1 MSEKEGACDK
11 RRKTIVTVC
20 IVAAVAVAAVGGFA
34 VWHNQPSF
42 CNSICHT
49 PMNAY
54 VESYYNSDGTMLA
67 NAHMKAG
74 TDCLTCHEPK
84 TEEQIG
90 EGIHWITGNYT
101 FDEDTQHLV
110 SRSGEF
116 TMQEFC
122 LNESRH
128 NMDLDKLEKK
138 TEWMA
143 WNPHDFSEHGVT
155 ECGDCHKMHSQS
167 VITCPNATIRQPK
180 TCPRAGRAFRIA
192 SRSRE
197 GEQSWQAS
205 TT

>member
-54 VESYYNSDGTMLA
+54 MESYYNSDGTMLA

-74 TDCLTCHEPK
+74 KDCLTCHEPK

-155 ECGDCHKMHSQS
+155 ECHCHKMHCQS
-167 VITCPNATIRQPK
+167 VITCSECHYQAAEDVPEGWTSIPY
-180 TCPRAGRAFRIA
+180 
-192 SRSRE
+192 RE
-197 GEQSWQAS
+197 QK
-205 TT
+205 

>member
-74 TDCLTCHEPK
+74 KDCLTCHEPK
-84 TEEQIG
+84 IEEQIG
-90 EGIHWITGNYT
+90 EGIHWITGDYT

-116 TMQEFC
+116 ATQEFC
-122 LNESRH
+122 LNESCH
-128 NMDLDKLEKK
+128 NMTRDEL
-138 TEWMA
+138 TESTSDMA
-143 WNPHDFSEHGVT
+143 FNPHVQQHGDID
-155 ECGDCHKMHSQS
+155 CGECHKAHSES
-167 VITCPNATIRQPK
+167 VMYCTQCMPRPRCPMAGCRTAT
-180 TCPRAGRAFRIA
+180 T
-192 SRSRE
+192 
-197 GEQSWQAS
+197 
-205 TT
+205 

>member
-1 MSEKEGACDK
+1 MSEKKGACDK

-20 IVAAVAVAAVGGFA
+20 IVAAVAVATVGGFA

-74 TDCLTCHEPK
+74 KDCLTCHEPK

-90 EGIHWITGNYT
+90 EGIHWITGDYT

-116 TMQEFC
+116 ATQEFC
-122 LNESRH
+122 LNESCH

-143 WNPHDFSEHGVT
+143 WNPHDFS
-155 ECGDCHKMHSQS
+155 
-167 VITCPNATIRQPK
+167 
-180 TCPRAGRAFRIA
+180 
-192 SRSRE
+192 
-197 GEQSWQAS
+197 
-205 TT
+205 

>member
-1 MSEKEGACDK
+1 MSESEHTGKLSQNK
-11 RRKTIVTVC
+11 RNRTIATVC
-20 IVAAVAVAAVGGFA
+20 VVAAVAVAAVGGFA

-54 VESYYNSDGTMLA
+54 VESYYNTDDTMLA

-74 TDCLTCHEPK
+74 KDCLTCHEPK
-84 TEEQIG
+84 IDEQVV
-90 EGIHWITGNYT
+90 EGMHWVTGDYT

-116 TMQEFC
+116 ATQEFC
-122 LNESRH
+122 LNESCH

-155 ECGDCHKMHSQS
+155 DCGDCHKMHSQS
-167 VITCPNATIRQPK
+167 VITCSECHYQAAEDVPEGWDSIPY
-180 TCPRAGRAFRIA
+180 
-192 SRSRE
+192 RE
-197 GEQSWQAS
+197 KK
-205 TT
+205 